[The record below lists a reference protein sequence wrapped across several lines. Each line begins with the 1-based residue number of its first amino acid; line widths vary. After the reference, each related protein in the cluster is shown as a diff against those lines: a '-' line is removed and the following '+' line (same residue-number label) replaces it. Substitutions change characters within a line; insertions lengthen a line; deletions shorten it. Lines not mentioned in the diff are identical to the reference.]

1 MEKKQIVVGYKGFN
15 KGLKC
20 KDFQYEVGKE
30 YEQYGELKVCENGFH
45 FCEYPLDILNY
56 YPLQIGNEFAQIEA
70 RGEIKT
76 EGDKSATNKIYIKT
90 KLDLPLLIKASIDF
104 IWERASKGGVFK
116 KGNATSGNRANSATS
131 GYGAHS
137 ATSSDDTIACS
148 VGRKASAKGVKGC
161 WIVLAEWK
169 EGVNF
174 TDAKPIGVKAI
185 RVDGK
190 KIKENTYYRLVGG
203 KFEEAKDIT
212 D

>member
-131 GYGAHS
+131 GDDAHSATSGDDAHSATSGNRANSVTSGHDAHSATSGYDAHSATSGYGAHS
-137 ATSSDDTIACS
+137 ATSGDDAH
-148 VGRKASAKGVKGC
+148 SATSG
-161 WIVLAEWK
+161 
-169 EGVNF
+169 
-174 TDAKPIGVKAI
+174 
-185 RVDGK
+185 
-190 KIKENTYYRLVGG
+190 
-203 KFEEAKDIT
+203 
-212 D
+212 